1 MQKLEKLNLLND
13 FMFFSTM
20 NNKDVGEDFAR
31 TLLEIIFARKF
42 GRLKVISQKVYYG
55 VNLEQHGVRLDVY
68 LEEEIDSE
76 TLLEE
81 AIIADIEV
89 ESSRK
94 EKYREQIPQRV
105 RFYHAKIDAESL
117 GAGED
122 YSKLRKEIVVMIMPF
137 DPFGYDQIIYTIQN
151 KCLEVPELPYD
162 DGAKTMFL
170 YTRGKKGNVSE
181 SVKELLR
188 YMEESTEENATNDNL
203 KRIHDM
209 VTIVKQNAEVSVEF
223 MKWLEIQRM
232 WIDEGIEQG
241 IVKGFILSC
250 REFGMNT
257 EAIVKKIVE
266 KFEINEEVAR
276 NLCEQEKKDNVL

>member
-1 MQKLEKLNLLND
+1 
-13 FMFFSTM
+13 
-20 NNKDVGEDFAR
+20 
-31 TLLEIIFARKF
+31 
-42 GRLKVISQKVYYG
+42 
-55 VNLEQHGVRLDVY
+55 
-68 LEEEIDSE
+68 
-76 TLLEE
+76 
-81 AIIADIEV
+81 
-89 ESSRK
+89 
-94 EKYREQIPQRV
+94 
-105 RFYHAKIDAESL
+105 
-117 GAGED
+117 
-122 YSKLRKEIVVMIMPF
+122 MIMPF